1 MEILLVL
8 ALCIAAVLFFA
19 VSKKSEK
26 PRQPQP
32 RIDYAQQLTAVTR
45 PGGTLRKK
53 PIMRDDEFQL
63 FRAAMTVTGQPMPSG
78 FYVFPQVSLG
88 EIMQN
93 DPASGSEGQDA
104 YNAINCKRCDLLL
117 TDRRGFP
124 VAVLEYQ
131 GSGHGIGST
140 AGQRDDIKRQALE
153 RAGVRYREVREG
165 TTPDEMRQI
174 IRQLLTVAAPGV

>member
-1 MEILLVL
+1 MRATILGSSR
-8 ALCIAAVLFFA
+8 IAVNAGT
-19 VSKKSEK
+19 E
-26 PRQPQP
+26 
-32 RIDYAQQLTAVTR
+32 AVTSHLPKR
-45 PGGTLRKK
+45 
-53 PIMRDDEFQL
+53 
-63 FRAAMTVTGQPMPSG
+63 QPMPSG

-140 AGQRDDIKRQALE
+140 AGQHDDIKRQALE
-153 RAGVRYREVREG
+153 RAGVRYREIREG
-165 TTPDEMRQI
+165 TTPDEMQRI
-174 IRQLLTVAAPGV
+174 IRQLLTDAAPTA